1 MFQLFSTPVWF
12 NGWDIAF
19 NVVSIVVALLIAG
32 FSWRVYSFN
41 KENKYAYFSLA
52 FVLVAIGLLFQSF
65 TNGVLYFTPV
75 RDVVLEVLRP
85 ATGQGLQYSDLF
97 YRGAF
102 FIQMASMLGAWLLI
116 FFLSQKSRARLTKFF
131 EVSQIA
137 LFVYF
142 ILLISVVSNF
152 TYLVFYVT
160 SLVLLGL
167 IVLNYYK
174 NYLNVQ
180 RKNAWLAMLSFLL
193 IFIAHVFFI
202 FVFIH
207 PGFYAFGSILML
219 LGFLT
224 LLSVYMKSTK
234 GVMR

>member
-1 MFQLFSTPVWF
+1 MFQLFSTPSWF

-19 NVVSIVVALLIAG
+19 NIISIVVALLIAG

-41 KENKYAYFSLA
+41 KENKYAYFSFA
-52 FVLVAIGLLFQSF
+52 FILVALGLLFQSF
-65 TNGVLYFTPV
+65 TNGVLYFTPI
-75 RDVVLEVLRP
+75 RDTVLDVLRP
-85 ATGQGLQYSDLF
+85 AAGQGLRHTDLF

-102 FIQMASMLGAWLLI
+102 FIQMASMLGAWMLI
-116 FFLSQKSRARLTKFF
+116 FFLSQKSRARLTKFY

-137 LFVYF
+137 LFGYF
-142 ILLISVVSNF
+142 ILLISFVSNF
-152 TYLVFYVT
+152 TYLVFYLT
-160 SLVLLGL
+160 SLVILGL

-180 RKNAWLAMLSFLL
+180 RKNAWLAMTSFLL
-193 IFIAHVFFI
+193 IFMAHICFI

-207 PGFYAFGSILML
+207 TSFYAFGSMLML

-234 GVMR
+234 AVMR